1 MGREGWNSR
10 LQFGGVTIAMVIGL
24 AMQDTG
30 ENAVKELSLDRI
42 RLKSPVFHGDTLY
55 AYTEVLATDDGELDD
70 AGIVTFKHW
79 GVNQRD
85 SGGVRGRTPGAD
97 QTQKPLSETTTETTH
112 DHPNRKC
119 PSPRARRCQLS
130 VPGSSEKMLSKA
142 AGPRCR
148 PRVSRPRGCGGA
160 QRQGRCPRQDRRGAL
175 NGLDWQAAHAVRA
188 HQRRGNTLVPR
199 RHHRG
204 GHGAGEKLDTIMLT
218 KAKRA
223 ADVVF
228 VHLLL
233 DQLEQKL
240 GLKRR
245 IGIECLIEEVEGMM
259 HVEEIAACSDR
270 LECLIFGMGD
280 YSASQQMQLGYVGS
294 SGTYPPDVW
303 HYPRYKMT
311 IACHANGIDP
321 VDGPYANFRNPEGY
335 TKEAERAYVLGMVG
349 KWAIHPNQVELANA
363 VFTPMPTPSPMPASR
378 RLPTRKRL
386 WRGEGAINV
395 DGVMVDAASIRIVQN
410 LIDRADL
417 IGM

>member
-1 MGREGWNSR
+1 M
-10 LQFGGVTIAMVIGL
+10 TPH
-24 AMQDTG
+24 QD
-30 ENAVKELSLDRI
+30 ENAARP
-42 RLKSPVFHGDTLY
+42 R
-55 AYTEVLATDDGELDD
+55 
-70 AGIVTFKHW
+70 
-79 GVNQRD
+79 
-85 SGGVRGRTPGAD
+85 
-97 QTQKPLSETTTETTH
+97 
-112 DHPNRKC
+112 
-119 PSPRARRCQLS
+119 RARRCQLS

-142 AGPRCR
+142 AGLDVDHVFLDLEDAVAP
-148 PRVSRPRGCGGA
+148 SAKADARGKIVA
-160 QRQGRCPRQDRRGAL
+160 AL
-175 NGLDWQAAHAVRA
+175 NGLAWKPRTLCVRINDVETPWC
-188 HQRRGNTLVPR
+188 HDDIIEVVT
-199 RHHRG
+199 
-204 GHGAGEKLDTIMLT
+204 GAGDKLDTIMLT

-233 DQLEQKL
+233 DQLEAKL
-240 GLKRR
+240 GLSRR

-270 LECLIFGMGD
+270 LECLVFGMGD

-321 VDGPYANFRNPEGY
+321 VDGPYANFQNPDGY
-335 TKEAERAYVLGMVG
+335 QKEAERSYVLGMVG
-349 KWAIHPNQVELANA
+349 KWAIHPNQIELANA
-363 VFTPMPTPSPMPASR
+363 VFTPNAETVAEA
-378 RLPTRKRL
+378 RKQKTAYEQAL
-386 WRGEGAINV
+386 EKGLGAINV